1 MDRFKRN
8 VQALIFQRHNDLFYM
23 LRLEITVK

>member
-8 VQALIFQRHNDLFYM
+8 VQALIFQCHNDLFYM